1 MKPKASSYQW
11 ISGKVSEAEEHIK
24 ISFGSYNDPNS
35 GQLISIARVSKPK
48 EKIFRVEFLIKSD
61 SPDETKMI
69 DAVKKELDFYLVEWG
84 EGSIFADPWAYAI
97 YHCNTSANIYSHV
110 HWSYFLKGATAGQKG
125 MHSEVITEEK
135 IDHKGKRTREKFI
148 IKPDIKI

>member
-11 ISGKVSEAEEHIK
+11 INGKVSESEEHIK
-24 ISFGSYNDPNS
+24 ISFGSYNDPDA

-84 EGSIFADPWAYAI
+84 EGSIFGDPWAYAI
-97 YHCNTSANIYSHV
+97 YHCSTSANIYSLV
-110 HWSYFLKGATAGQKG
+110 HWAYFPEGSIAGQKG
-125 MHSEVITEEK
+125 KHSEVITEEK
-135 IDHKGKRTREKFI
+135 IDRKGKKTRKRMI
-148 IKPDIKI
+148 YKPEI